1 MGNYTAYI
9 NNLKS
14 QRASYESN
22 IKNYLSEIEKEKE
35 ILRQYQEMKGRLSE
49 ARDLLKKA
57 TEYLNKAKDK
67 YKEGYQS
74 SNNDEQKF
82 TYLIGLL
89 TLKPGYI
96 ESCISV
102 AETKIEEHK
111 KRIEQLETSISN
123 TRSIISGLNASISA
137 FEKLNN

>member
-1 MGNYTAYI
+1 MGNYTTYI

-14 QRASYESN
+14 QRTTYESN
-22 IKNYLSEIEKEKE
+22 IRSYLAEIEKEKE
-35 ILRQYQEMKGRLSE
+35 ILRQYQEMKARLSE
-49 ARDLLKKA
+49 AKDALKKA
-57 TEYLNKAKDK
+57 TDYLKKAEDS

-111 KRIEQLETSISN
+111 KRIEQLEINIANARTAISSI
-123 TRSIISGLNASISA
+123 NASISA
-137 FEKLNN
+137 FEKLN